1 MSSAK
6 YEKIHFQ
13 ILGIINREIKVE
25 DVTSDLLKSLIH
37 EIYLQEGSIRACGL
51 STLMKISE
59 INADKR
65 KILERTIAKFEKDR
79 DQEVRERVIFRPSSE
94 KISSFELDMIE
105 GYLFH
110 NCQAIQSSKDPNVF
124 SLGSIKKW
132 GE

>member
-1 MSSAK
+1 
-6 YEKIHFQ
+6 
-13 ILGIINREIKVE
+13 
-25 DVTSDLLKSLIH
+25 
-37 EIYLQEGSIRACGL
+37 
-51 STLMKISE
+51 MKISE

-65 KILERTIAKFEKDR
+65 KVLERTIAKFEKDR

-110 NCQAIQSSKDPNVF
+110 NLQAIQSSKDPNVF